1 MRKRRSSPAWSIEPF
16 TTLPVTSYE
25 RPGWISLGLLA
36 SVDALK
42 LV

>member
-1 MRKRRSSPAWSIEPF
+1 L

-25 RPGWISLGLLA
+25 RPGLTWDGLLA

>member
-1 MRKRRSSPAWSIEPF
+1 L
-16 TTLPVTSYE
+16 TTLPVISYE
-25 RPGWISLGLLA
+25 RPGFTSLGLLA